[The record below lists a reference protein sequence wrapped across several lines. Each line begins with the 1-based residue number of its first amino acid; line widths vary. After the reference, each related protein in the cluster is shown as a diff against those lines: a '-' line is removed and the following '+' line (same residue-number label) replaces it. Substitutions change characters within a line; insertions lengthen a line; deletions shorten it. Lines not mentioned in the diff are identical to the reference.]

1 MTNYFLEFCYSLE
14 QNFNCFQ
21 HEEKEERLVEQ
32 QEEQVED
39 GEDIEARDADEIPH
53 EEEEE
58 EETRID
64 VTIPYCQFSLGSE
77 LYFVKMPN
85 FLSIEHKPFDPALY
99 EDEMEEDEVLD
110 EEGRA
115 RLKLKV
121 MCMLLFAKENVIPQ
135 VKV

>member
-1 MTNYFLEFCYSLE
+1 M
-14 QNFNCFQ
+14 
-21 HEEKEERLVEQ
+21 HVRDVEEAQ
-32 QEEQVED
+32 A
-39 GEDIEARDADEIPH
+39 GDADDVTRE
-53 EEEEE
+53 EGEEEE

-64 VTIPYCQFSLGSE
+64 VTIPYCRFSLGSE

-85 FLSIEHKPFDPALY
+85 FLSIESKPFDPALY

-121 MCMLLFAKENVIPQ
+121 MLIIISFLAFRIRYNDVYVTGQNWIQVKIPQ
-135 VKV
+135 KACLLGV

>member
-1 MTNYFLEFCYSLE
+1 MFKISTKYQYFY
-14 QNFNCFQ
+14 NFFQ
-21 HEEKEERLVEQ
+21 REREAEKTPEPEER
-32 QEEQVED
+32 EQV
-39 GEDIEARDADEIPH
+39 GEGDEVQAREGEEVPP
-53 EEEEE
+53 EQGEEEE

-85 FLSIEHKPFDPALY
+85 FLSIERKPFDPALY

-121 MCMLLFAKENVIPQ
+121 HIV
-135 VKV
+135 

>member
-1 MTNYFLEFCYSLE
+1 MV
-14 QNFNCFQ
+14 QN
-21 HEEKEERLVEQ
+21 EELPVRDVDETQ
-32 QEEQVED
+32 A
-39 GEDIEARDADEIPH
+39 IADADDITREEG

-64 VTIPYCQFSLGSE
+64 VTIPYCRFSLGSE

-85 FLSIEHKPFDPALY
+85 FLSIERKPFDPALY

-121 MCMLLFAKENVIPQ
+121 MLNYFYFLLWNIAVL
-135 VKV
+135 

>member
-1 MTNYFLEFCYSLE
+1 MREGEEVPPE
-14 QNFNCFQ
+14 Q
-21 HEEKEERLVEQ
+21 
-32 QEEQVED
+32 
-39 GEDIEARDADEIPH
+39 G
-53 EEEEE
+53 EEEE

-64 VTIPYCQFSLGSE
+64 VTIPYSQFSLGSE

-85 FLSIEHKPFDPALY
+85 FLSIERKPFDPALY

-121 MCMLLFAKENVIPQ
+121 RIVWMCIYEQKSQGMYIFV
-135 VKV
+135 

>member
-1 MTNYFLEFCYSLE
+1 MFNACVFY
-14 QNFNCFQ
+14 NFFQ
-21 HEEKEERLVEQ
+21 REKEAGKTPEPEER
-32 QEEQVED
+32 EQVGEGEEVQVRD
-39 GEDIEARDADEIPH
+39 GVEVPPEQG
-53 EEEEE
+53 EEEE

-64 VTIPYCQFSLGSE
+64 VTIPYSQFSLGSE

-85 FLSIEHKPFDPALY
+85 FLSIERKPFDPALY

-121 MCMLLFAKENVIPQ
+121 YNYSLKFSSVSVL
-135 VKV
+135 

>member
-1 MTNYFLEFCYSLE
+1 MV
-14 QNFNCFQ
+14 QN
-21 HEEKEERLVEQ
+21 EELPVRDVDETQ
-32 QEEQVED
+32 A
-39 GEDIEARDADEIPH
+39 IADADDITREEG

-64 VTIPYCQFSLGSE
+64 VTIPYCRFSLGSE

-85 FLSIEHKPFDPALY
+85 FLSIERKPFDPALS

-121 MCMLLFAKENVIPQ
+121 MSNYFYFLLSNIAVL
-135 VKV
+135 

>member
-1 MTNYFLEFCYSLE
+1 M
-14 QNFNCFQ
+14 
-21 HEEKEERLVEQ
+21 H
-32 QEEQVED
+32 D
-39 GEDIEARDADEIPH
+39 GEDVPPEQG
-53 EEEEE
+53 EEEE

-64 VTIPYCQFSLGSE
+64 VTIPYSQFSLGSE

-85 FLSIEHKPFDPALY
+85 FLSIERKPFDPALY

-121 MCMLLFAKENVIPQ
+121 HIHV
-135 VKV
+135 V